1 MLRKVKIENYRCFE
15 DTVVDFQNTS
25 IIVGKNNAGKSTLIE
40 ILRIISVVGN
50 RCNNLNYRVSPDWID
65 LQPTYVGVSP
75 SLSNLDIST
84 KNLFYMYGEP
94 PAKITATFSNKVR
107 FEIYLGTEAEIFAV
121 IFDQNN
127 KVVSSKHQANKLN
140 LRIIN
145 VLPQISPIQ
154 REETVLKYA
163 TVHSGFDTYLMSR
176 HFRNQIRYN
185 YQNFNKFKDLSELT
199 WKGLGISD
207 LDGRTAFEGSSL
219 TLIVRD
225 GLFTAEIGW
234 MGHGLQ
240 MWLQTMWFLARSN
253 EDSIIIL
260 DEPDVYM
267 HADLQRRLIRVLKG
281 RYKQIMIATHSI
293 EIMSEVEPE
302 NILLVDSTKDKL
314 TYADKTPMVQQI
326 IEGIGSVHN
335 IEIVRIFS
343 HKKFLIVEGDYDD
356 TKILGILHDTLF
368 QDSTEPIDTIPKT
381 FIEGWGG
388 WQRVIGS
395 NKVFKDTKLEIKTYC
410 ILDSDYH
417 LQEDIEKRYTEAN
430 DNSINLHIW
439 SKKEIENYLIIP
451 KAIVKSIKN
460 ENQGADVDDD
470 IVCRVIDNIVEEMKQ
485 GVTDDYATE
494 ISNKD
499 KKLVIKTVNERARE
513 IVYPS
518 WNSNKLSLV
527 PGKKLISKLSKW
539 SQDNFNVSFNAFK
552 LARNISKHEI
562 DNEIVELLNALE
574 KNENLLPLKS
584 LLPKPC
590 RPSDSK

>member
-1 MLRKVKIENYRCFE
+1 MIRQLKIENYRCFE
-15 DTVVDFQNTS
+15 RTIVDFQNTS

-40 ILRIISVVGN
+40 ILRIISVVAN
-50 RCNNLNYRVSPDWID
+50 RCNNLNYKISPDWID
-65 LQPTYVGVSP
+65 LQPMYVGVSP
-75 SLSNLDIST
+75 SLTTLDIST
-84 KNLFYMYGEP
+84 KNLFYMYSEP
-94 PAKITATFSNKVR
+94 PAKITVTFSNKVR
-107 FEIYLGTEAEIFAV
+107 FEIYLGVDAEIFAV
-121 IFDQNN
+121 IFNQNN
-127 KVVSSKHQANKLN
+127 VIVKSKNEANKLN
-140 LRIIN
+140 LRTIN

-154 REETVLKYA
+154 REENVLKHN
-163 TVHSGFDTYLMSR
+163 TVHSGLDTYLMSR
-176 HFRNQIRYN
+176 HFRNQIKYN
-185 YQNFNKFKDLSELT
+185 YQFFNKFRDLSEST
-199 WKGLGISD
+199 WKGLGIRD
-207 LDGRTAFEGSSL
+207 LDGRSAFEGSSL

-240 MWLQTMWFLARSN
+240 MWLQTMWFLARSE

-302 NILLVDSTKDKL
+302 NILLVDSSKEL
-314 TYADKTPMVQQI
+314 MTYADKTPMVQQI

-335 IEIVRIFS
+335 IELVRIFS

-368 QDSTEPIDTIPKT
+368 KNSAEPIDTIPKT

-395 NKVFKDTKLEIKTYC
+395 NKVFKDTQLEIKTYC

-417 LQEDIEKRYTEAN
+417 LQIDVEDRYREAR
-430 DNSINLHIW
+430 DHSINLIIW
-439 SKKEIENYLIIP
+439 EKKEIENYLIIP
-451 KAIVKSIKN
+451 DAIVRLIMK
-460 ENQGADVDDD
+460 ERTD
-470 IVCRVIDNIVEEMKQ
+470 ISIDNEDVNIIINEIVEEMKQ

-494 ISNKD
+494 ISSKD
-499 KKLVIKTVNERARE
+499 KKLAIKTVNEKARH
-513 IVYPS
+513 IVNSS
-518 WNSNKLSLV
+518 WESNKLSLV

-539 SQDNFNVSFNAFK
+539 SQDNYGVSFNSFK
-552 LARNISKHEI
+552 LARNLLRNEI
-562 DNEIVELLNALE
+562 DIEICDLLEALE
-574 KNENLLPLKS
+574 KNKNLPI
-584 LLPKPC
+584 PC
-590 RPSDSK
+590 DL